1 MPESM
6 MKERGRRIAF
16 PRREVKFLNPYG
28 LPNTPK
34 LWVKCV
40 PIEGTDEAY
49 RFACVELVG
58 GDHLPPYSAEL
69 PGLVGRVS
77 YHPVRPNGNLDP
89 GDVERLQPLPGS
101 PYPWGDRRREAL

>member
-1 MPESM
+1 M
-6 MKERGRRIAF
+6 
-16 PRREVKFLNPYG
+16 NPYG
-28 LPNTPK
+28 LPDTPK

-40 PIEGTDEAY
+40 LIEGTDEVY
-49 RFACVELVG
+49 RFACVELRG
-58 GDHLPPYSAEL
+58 GDHPAAYSAEL

-89 GDVERLQPLPGS
+89 DDVERLQPLPGS